1 MKPLIRLSSR
11 HQGLTMTEV
20 LMAMLVS
27 SIILAATA
35 PILLLSASLRIQNDR
50 AGRAVQLAQSEIDRL
65 QVLVTQ
71 GVLQD
76 DEQGKIPPPIPDG
89 EIFNTYSPPTST
101 VKIRQDLT
109 DPKQA
114 LELDTNG
121 DEQPDFLIQLFRDE
135 GIRFDQGSGQDQ
147 LAVFRV
153 GVRVYSGVAK
163 NNLGSLET
171 ELAAVSFNE
180 GIGQQQT
187 HPIAILYTEM
197 SRSDLKLSLQKYRE
211 YLESNQ

>member
-1 MKPLIRLSSR
+1 MKTPIRLHSPN
-11 HQGLTMTEV
+11 QGLTMTEV
-20 LMAMLVS
+20 LMTMLVT

-35 PILLLSASLRIQNDR
+35 PVLLLAASLRIQNDR
-50 AGRAVQLAQSEIDRL
+50 AGRAVQLAQGEIDRL

-71 GVLQD
+71 GVLKN
-76 DEQGKIPPPIPDG
+76 DERGKIPPPIPDG
-89 EIFNTYSPPTST
+89 ETFNTYSPPIST
-101 VKIRQDLT
+101 VKTRQDIT

-114 LELDTNG
+114 LELDIDG
-121 DEQPDFLIQLFRDE
+121 DEQPDYLIQLFRDN
-135 GIRFDQGSGQDQ
+135 GIRFDQGAGQDQ

-163 NNLGSLET
+163 DNLGALET
-171 ELAAVSFNE
+171 NLATVNFNS
-180 GIGQQQT
+180 GIGQHQT
-187 HPIAILYTEM
+187 RPIAIVYTEM